1 MKKISLS
8 LLILVLSVLCL
19 SCSTDRDDELGPVSF
34 LEIKNFI
41 YDGMQLYYLYKP
53 DVPELANDFFESREE
68 RNDFLNSFD
77 TPENF
82 FYNGLVAPVDR
93 FSFIT
98 DDYRELERSFA
109 GISKTSGIEYGLSL
123 DRNDPNF
130 AFAWVRY
137 VLPDTPAS
145 EAGVERGMLFNSI
158 NGERLTTTA
167 NADGTYSLSARSRE
181 LLNLDTFNI
190 DLVEFDA
197 NDDLQPTGESI
208 ALTQVE
214 YTENPVFI
222 AKTLTVNNRKI
233 GYLMYNAYRRN
244 FDVELNNAFAQFKSD
259 GIEDLVLD
267 LRYNGGGSV
276 ETAIDLTSMITGQFN
291 GQVITKQRWNP
302 EIQAFLESDDPNSL
316 IDRFDNTISN
326 GNAINSLNLT
336 RLFVI
341 GTSSTAS
348 ASELTII
355 GLDPYIDVKTV
366 GTTTVGK
373 FQASITLYDSDNFN
387 RNDESLNPRHFYAIQ
402 PLVYTYENAE
412 GVVGPPSGIIPDFEL
427 RENLADLGVLGDENE
442 PLLSLALD
450 QILGRSPNG
459 KTRSGIKFE
468 SFISVKNQS
477 VDFQRMYIDELP
489 KALQTLKK

>member
-1 MKKISLS
+1 MKKIALNIAAFLALALS
-8 LLILVLSVLCL
+8 W
-19 SCSTDRDDELGPVSF
+19 SCANDRDDELGPVSF

-53 DVPELANDFFESREE
+53 EVPELANDFFESRDA

-82 FYNGLVAPVDR
+82 FYNGVVAPVDR

-145 EAGVERGMLFNSI
+145 AAGVERGMLFNSI

-181 LLNLDTFNI
+181 LLNLDVFSI
-190 DLVEFDA
+190 DLAEFDT
-197 NDDLQPTGESI
+197 NDDLQPTGVSI
-208 ALTQVE
+208 DLTQVE

-222 AKTLTVNNRKI
+222 AKTLTVDNRKI

-244 FDVELNNAFAQFKSD
+244 FDVQLNNAFAQFKAD

-302 EIQAFLESDDPNSL
+302 EIQAFLESDDSESL

-326 GNAINSLNLT
+326 GNAINSLNLS

-341 GTSSTAS
+341 GTGSTAS

-355 GLDPYIDVKTV
+355 GLEPYIDVQTV

-373 FQASITLYDSDNFN
+373 FQASITLYDSDNFS
-387 RNDESLNPRHFYAIQ
+387 RNDDSLNPSHFYAIQ
-402 PLVYTYENAE
+402 PLVYTYENSA
-412 GVVGPPSGIIPDFEL
+412 GTVGPPSGIIPDFEL
-427 RENLADLGVLGDENE
+427 RENLTNLGVLGDENE

-450 QILGRSPNG
+450 QILGRSPSG
-459 KTRSGIKFE
+459 KSRSGMKFE
-468 SFISVKNQS
+468 HFIAVENQS
-477 VDFQRMYIDELP
+477 IDFQRMYIDHLP
-489 KALQTLKK
+489 EVLQNKK

>member
-1 MKKISLS
+1 MKKTLFNIS
-8 LLILVLSVLCL
+8 LILVVLFTW
-19 SCSTDRDDELGPVSF
+19 SCSTDRDDELGPISA

-53 DVPELANDFFESREE
+53 EVPELANDFFQSRDE
-68 RNDFLNSFD
+68 RTDFLNAFD
-77 TPENF
+77 RPENF
-82 FYNGLVAPVDR
+82 FYNGLVADVDR

-145 EAGVERGMLFNSI
+145 AAGVERGMLFNSI

-167 NADGTYSLSARSRE
+167 NVDGTYSLSARSRA
-181 LLNLDTFNI
+181 LLNLDRFSI
-190 DLVEFDA
+190 ELAEFDA

-208 ALTQVE
+208 DLTQVE

-244 FDVELNNAFAQFKSD
+244 FDVQLNNAFAQFQTD

-291 GQVITKQRWNP
+291 GEIITKQRWNP
-302 EIQAFLESDDPNSL
+302 EIQAFLESDDPESL

-341 GTSSTAS
+341 GTGSTAS

-355 GLDPYIDVKTV
+355 GLRPYIDVNTV

-373 FQASITLYDSDNFN
+373 FQASITLYDSDDFS
-387 RNDESLNPRHFYAIQ
+387 RNDRSLNPRHFYAIQ
-402 PLVYTYENAE
+402 PLVYTYENSA
-412 GVVGPPSGIIPDFEL
+412 GTVGPPSGIVPDFEL
-427 RENLADLGVLGDENE
+427 REDLTNLGTLGEPEE

-450 QILGRSPNG
+450 QILGRSHAG
-459 KTRSGIKFE
+459 KSRSGTKVEPFK
-468 SFISVKNQS
+468 SVENQS
-477 VDFQRMYIDELP
+477 IDFQRMYIENLP
-489 KALQTLKK
+489 EALRNINK

>member
-1 MKKISLS
+1 MKKIASS
-8 LLILVLSVLCL
+8 LLILFFALFSL

-53 DVPELANDFFESREE
+53 EVPELANDFFESRED

-82 FYNGLVAPVDR
+82 FYNGLVTPGDR

-145 EAGVERGMLFNSI
+145 AAGVERGMLFNSV

-167 NADGTYSLSARSRE
+167 NADGTYSLSAGSRE
-181 LLNLDTFNI
+181 LLNLDVFSI
-190 DLVEFDA
+190 DLAEFDT
-197 NDDLQPTGESI
+197 NDDLQPTGASI
-208 ALTQVE
+208 DLTQVE
-214 YTENPVFI
+214 YTENPVYI
-222 AKTLTVNNRKI
+222 AKTLTINNRKI

-244 FDVELNNAFAQFKSD
+244 FDVQLNNAFAQFKAD

-302 EIQAFLESDDPNSL
+302 EVQAVFEAGNPENLL
-316 IDRFDNTISN
+316 DRFDNSISN
-326 GNAINSLNLT
+326 KDAINSLNLT

-341 GTSSTAS
+341 TTGSTAS

-355 GLDPYIDVKTV
+355 GLKPYIEVKTI

-373 FQASITLYDSDNFN
+373 FEASITLYDSDNFS
-387 RNDESLNPRHFYAIQ
+387 RNDDSLNPRHFYAIQ
-402 PLVYTYENAE
+402 PLVYTYENSA
-412 GVVGPPSGIIPDFEL
+412 GTVGPPTGIIPDFEL
-427 RENLADLGVLGDENE
+427 RENLTNLGVLGDENE

-450 QILGRSPNG
+450 QILGRSPSG
-459 KTRSGIKFE
+459 KSRSGMKFE
-468 SFISVKNQS
+468 HFTAVENQS
-477 VDFQRMYIDELP
+477 PDFQRMYIDNLP
-489 KALQTLKK
+489 EALHNKR

>member
-1 MKKISLS
+1 MKKIALN
-8 LLILVLSVLCL
+8 IAAFLVLAL
-19 SCSTDRDDELGPVSF
+19 SWSCANDRDDELGPVSF

-53 DVPELANDFFESREE
+53 EVPELANDFFESRDA

-82 FYNGLVAPVDR
+82 FYSGVVAPVDR

-145 EAGVERGMLFNSI
+145 AAGVERGMLFNSI

-181 LLNLDTFNI
+181 LLNLDVFSI
-190 DLVEFDA
+190 DLAEFDT
-197 NDDLQPTGESI
+197 NDDLQPTGVSI
-208 ALTQVE
+208 DLTQVE

-222 AKTLTVNNRKI
+222 AKTLTVDNRKI

-244 FDVELNNAFAQFKSD
+244 FDVQLNSAFAQFKAD

-302 EIQAFLESDDPNSL
+302 EIQAFLESDDPESL

-326 GNAINSLNLT
+326 GNAINSLNLS

-341 GTSSTAS
+341 GTGSTAS

-355 GLDPYIDVKTV
+355 GLEPYIDVQTV

-373 FQASITLYDSDNFN
+373 FQASITLYDSDNFS
-387 RNDESLNPRHFYAIQ
+387 RNDDSLNPSHFYAIQ
-402 PLVYTYENAE
+402 PLVYTYENSA
-412 GVVGPPSGIIPDFEL
+412 GTVGPPSGIIPDFDL
-427 RENLADLGVLGDENE
+427 RENLTNLGVLGDENE

-450 QILGRSPNG
+450 QILGRSPSG
-459 KTRSGIKFE
+459 KSRSGMKFE
-468 SFISVKNQS
+468 HFTAVENQS
-477 VDFQRMYIDELP
+477 PDFQRMYIDHLP
-489 KALQTLKK
+489 EVLQNKR

>member
-1 MKKISLS
+1 MKKIASS
-8 LLILVLSVLCL
+8 LLILFFALFSL

-53 DVPELANDFFESREE
+53 EVPELANDFFESREE

-82 FYNGLVAPVDR
+82 FYNGLVTPGDR

-137 VLPDTPAS
+137 VLPETPAS
-145 EAGVERGMLFNSI
+145 AAGVERGMLFNSV

-181 LLNLDTFNI
+181 LLNLDVFSI
-190 DLVEFDA
+190 DLAEFDT
-197 NDDLQPTGESI
+197 NDNLQPTGVSI
-208 ALTQVE
+208 DLTQVE

-222 AKTLTVNNRKI
+222 AKTLTVNTRKI

-244 FDVELNNAFAQFKSD
+244 FDVQLNNAFAQFKAD

-302 EIQAFLESDDPNSL
+302 EVQAVFEAGNPENLL
-316 IDRFDNTISN
+316 DRFDNSISN
-326 GNAINSLNLT
+326 KDAINSLNLT

-341 GTSSTAS
+341 TTGSTAS

-355 GLDPYIDVKTV
+355 GLKPYIEVKTI

-373 FQASITLYDSDNFN
+373 FEASLTLYDSDDFS
-387 RNDESLNPRHFYAIQ
+387 RNDRSLNPRHFYAIQ
-402 PLVYTYENAE
+402 PLVYTYENSA
-412 GVVGPPSGIIPDFEL
+412 GTVGPPTGIIPDFEL
-427 RENLADLGVLGDENE
+427 RENLTNLGVLGDENE

-450 QILGRSPNG
+450 QILGRSPSG

-468 SFISVKNQS
+468 HFTAVENQS
-477 VDFQRMYIDELP
+477 PDFQRMYIDNLP
-489 KALQTLKK
+489 EALQNKR

>member
-1 MKKISLS
+1 MKKIALN
-8 LLILVLSVLCL
+8 IAAFLVLAL
-19 SCSTDRDDELGPVSF
+19 SWSCANDRDDELGPVSF

-53 DVPELANDFFESREE
+53 EVPELANDFFESRDA

-82 FYNGLVAPVDR
+82 FYNGVVAPVDR

-145 EAGVERGMLFNSI
+145 AAGVERGMLFNSI

-181 LLNLDTFNI
+181 LLNLDVFSI
-190 DLVEFDA
+190 DLAEFDT
-197 NDDLQPTGESI
+197 NDDLQPTGVSI
-208 ALTQVE
+208 DLTQVE

-244 FDVELNNAFAQFKSD
+244 FDVQLNNAFAQFKAD

-302 EIQAFLESDDPNSL
+302 EIQAFLESDDPESL

-326 GNAINSLNLT
+326 GNAINSLNLS

-341 GTSSTAS
+341 GTGSTAS

-355 GLDPYIDVKTV
+355 GLEPYIDVQTV

-373 FQASITLYDSDNFN
+373 FQASITLYDSDNFS
-387 RNDESLNPRHFYAIQ
+387 RNDDSLNPSHFYAIQ
-402 PLVYTYENAE
+402 PLVYTYENSA
-412 GVVGPPSGIIPDFEL
+412 GTVGPPSGIIPDFEL
-427 RENLADLGVLGDENE
+427 RENLTNLGVLGDESE

-450 QILGRSPNG
+450 QILGRSPSG
-459 KTRSGIKFE
+459 KSRSGMKFE
-468 SFISVKNQS
+468 HFTAVENQS
-477 VDFQRMYIDELP
+477 IDFQRMYIDYLP
-489 KALQTLKK
+489 EVLQNKK